1 MKKFISHSLSC
12 SQHGSH
18 VYFMWSTFQISQGLN
33 IHQAHCKFKQ
43 VVINRTNQDVITEE
57 VFMKE
62 NYLVEISA
70 IAESEETDTE
80 IEVELKPNLPPYA
93 NASSVVKST
102 TNSLNGLEFVE
113 TIP

>member
-1 MKKFISHSLSC
+1 M
-12 SQHGSH
+12 
-18 VYFMWSTFQISQGLN
+18 
-33 IHQAHCKFKQ
+33 
-43 VVINRTNQDVITEE
+43 
-57 VFMKE
+57 
-62 NYLVEISA
+62 EISA

-93 NASSVVKST
+93 NASSVVKCT